1 MISVPA
7 TPITEQDLRTAF
19 FTGVAEAARLL
30 LRAQRA
36 SVAMLD
42 ERAGELVFEAIAGR
56 GGDELLGARF
66 PADTGIAG
74 QALRESVTVSV
85 PDLSGSEH
93 FAQDIAVES
102 GYRPDAIVVA
112 PFRRAGRAVGV
123 LSVLDPGSIPA
134 SERDAVLAVLVR
146 HAEGVLSVVDELV
159 APIGSEAEPR
169 PGETSA
175 R

>member
-1 MISVPA
+1 MSASP
-7 TPITEQDLRTAF
+7 TTERDLRTAF
-19 FTGVAEAARLL
+19 FTAVAEAGRLL
-30 LRAQRA
+30 LRAQHA
-36 SVAMLD
+36 SVAVLD

-56 GGDELLGARF
+56 GGEELLGARF

-74 QALRESVTVSV
+74 QALRTSATVIV

-93 FAQDIAVES
+93 FAHDIAVES

-123 LSVLDPGSIPA
+123 LSILDPAPIPA
-134 SERDAVLAVLVR
+134 SECEALLAVLVR
-146 HAEGVLSVVDELV
+146 HAEGVLSVVDEL
-159 APIGSEAEPR
+159 AAHLPGRAASG
-169 PGETSA
+169 PGEAAA